1 MKEIKNLEDLRTLV
15 STERVFHLYSAG
27 FAAGN
32 FLGNIHTCGIQI
44 DIRDILV
51 TKSEGNPDKFCE
63 YPVVEYKE
71 SALNE
76 KDCILLTVS
85 DRFKDEIVNHLA
97 GTKAEVVYPSPVIFY
112 NDVFDS
118 IAPFIVS
125 FPKNISGINS
135 PIDYSV
141 KRVWTCWWQGEKAA
155 PDIVKACWQSQWENI
170 PEDAEHII
178 ITKDNYAE
186 YITIP
191 DYIMDRFQN
200 GENMI
205 AHLADFIR
213 ACLLYRYG
221 GVWLDSTVLLL
232 DVLPD
237 ECWSLPLYT
246 WRFDNTHFAS
256 KTIWTTWFLGAQK
269 GSLLWQFVMEAFLYY
284 FTAYDKVKYYLTI
297 DYFIAICSNL
307 FEEVLEQFRQIPYNN
322 EKAVRLAEHLHEPF
336 SEESFREY
344 CKDTFLQKLS
354 WHGEGYK
361 EGSMYSNILHKYI
374 H

>member
-232 DVLPD
+232 DVLP
-237 ECWSLPLYT
+237 
-246 WRFDNTHFAS
+246 
-256 KTIWTTWFLGAQK
+256 
-269 GSLLWQFVMEAFLYY
+269 
-284 FTAYDKVKYYLTI
+284 
-297 DYFIAICSNL
+297 
-307 FEEVLEQFRQIPYNN
+307 EE
-322 EKAVRLAEHLHEPF
+322 
-336 SEESFREY
+336 
-344 CKDTFLQKLS
+344 
-354 WHGEGYK
+354 
-361 EGSMYSNILHKYI
+361 
-374 H
+374 